1 MNCPTC
7 DKEYIDEDVAA
18 DEGKIESRISISAQH
33 AYSLSE
39 LVKYFRKM
47 IEQGHIKESP
57 ERSDELTMGYCDELL
72 EDLKE

>member
-1 MNCPTC
+1 MN
-7 DKEYIDEDVAA
+7 EYKR
-18 DEGKIESRISISAQH
+18 GKIAELKIEDPELIVFISKCH

-47 IEQGHIKESP
+47 IEQAHITQSP

-72 EDLKE
+72 EDLNDECV